1 MGTAHAVEVRKQELA
16 AKAKQV
22 IVELYVAV
30 HSAPRFMTL
39 VGLSPWFGTA
49 RVSAD
54 PNLFTLASV
63 AFTPFISRRFASMT
77 NGQGAAAAKALV
89 ALAAQLPAEASMR
102 STESR
107 PLPGCGKIRPR
118 PL

>member
-1 MGTAHAVEVRKQELA
+1 MEVRKQELA

-89 ALAAQLPAEASMR
+89 ALAA
-102 STESR
+102 
-107 PLPGCGKIRPR
+107 
-118 PL
+118 